1 MIEPVT
7 AWWVLLIIFVVNGA
21 LLLDQFVDV
30 NKDRMTIVVG
40 IIFYVL
46 IFYCLYII
54 KGVV

>member
-40 IIFYVL
+40 IIFYVF